1 MSAVE
6 GCWRQWCISAED
18 CSALRQRVGDKGSKQ
33 QRHVSQISSACCL
46 RNGCTPEPLWD
57 ARGCVFCGGGWSAH
71 THTVS
76 CWGCH
81 SLCAAASQFYIH
93 SQLQQACEDEE
104 KCFPFLWILRL
115 FFFVLFFGSKTSVCF
130 HQKTG
135 GCTSQ
140 FCFISFL
147 FFSHVGA
154 HQVGYLITEYFLLFW
169 ILIFK
174 VESNN
179 PMSLELF
186 SSWLRIA
193 VWQQHASALIAR
205 LMKMG
210 VSRWVIHWWCD
221 CMTKNNHQA
230 SDKHSLLL
238 WV

>member
-18 CSALRQRVGDKGSKQ
+18 CSVLRQRVGDKGSKQ

-57 ARGCVFCGGGWSAH
+57 ARGCVFCGGGWRAH

-93 SQLQQACEDEE
+93 LQLQQACEDEE

-115 FFFVLFFGSKTSVCF
+115 FLLFSFLEAGLQCVFIRGLLDAHHSFVLFL
-130 HQKTG
+130 
-135 GCTSQ
+135 
-140 FCFISFL
+140 L

-169 ILIFK
+169 ILIFI

-238 WV
+238 WI